1 MIDNFEKEKPENN
14 KKQEETLNKMRALL
28 AKMQKDKKIFTKKQI
43 DKAFPNPKKDFILGF
58 TD

>member
-1 MIDNFEKEKPENN
+1 
-14 KKQEETLNKMRALL
+14 MRALL